1 MMVRLRD
8 YQADALD
15 QTRELL
21 RRGLRRILLVA
32 PTGAGK
38 TTIAGAMIHG
48 LLEKGKHAHFWAHR
62 KELIEQCSSRLSDM
76 HVPHSVIK
84 GQHKKYNP
92 DLQVQVASIQTLVNR
107 DHHHADL
114 IIVDE
119 AHRSTS
125 RTYVQLIK
133 RYGPEVCIIGLTATP
148 YRLDGQ
154 PLGWAK
160 DPDDPEKRFDF
171 YQEMVEVSDV
181 QSLIDEGHLIMPTI
195 FGAPPGTPPVDFS
208 KMKKGNGDYTI
219 KSSSAAMQPSI
230 LRGDLLKNW
239 ATKCGEATGHLPIF
253 DAEGNLVHSDCN
265 ACTVVFAP
273 SVKDSK
279 QIAEQFK
286 AVGVSAAHIDGT
298 TPDAERDRILQ
309 DLRDRK
315 ITVVSNYGLLTEGWD
330 LPHLESV
337 IGARPT
343 ASKSLVRQMVGRL
356 MRPDEDKR
364 FAYLFDHASWSENH
378 GFVNEPQVYSLHGRE
393 KRLRKGG
400 ERGAPIK
407 QCPEC
412 HALMPIQDKVCSECY
427 YEYPERIL
435 ESTDEE
441 LVELNPKTQPRI
453 RKAPLAE
460 RQGNFDRWCRKCVE
474 AAHKPKWP
482 RVQYQRVY
490 GEWPTRNCG
499 ITTPKFF
506 WDYEKAYEKSLRQ
519 RAKAEAAAERGAQS

>member
-48 LLEKGKHAHFWAHR
+48 LLKKGKHAHFWAHR
-62 KELIEQCSSRLSDM
+62 KELIDQCSSRLSDM
-76 HVPHSVIK
+76 DVPHSVIK
-84 GQHKKYNP
+84 GSHKKYNP

-160 DPDDPEKRFDF
+160 DPDNPEERFDF

-208 KMKKGNGDYTI
+208 KMRKGNGDYTI

-286 AVGVSAAHIDGT
+286 AVGVSAAHIDGA
-298 TPDAERDRILQ
+298 TPDKERDQILQ

-315 ITVVSNYGLLTEGWD
+315 LTVVSNYQILCLDEETEVLTRSGWRNID
-330 LPHLESV
+330 SIKLDDRVANWWPHNEQITFSKPES
-337 IGARPT
+337 IIRRP
-343 ASKSLVRQMVGRL
+343 
-356 MRPDEDKR
+356 
-364 FAYLFDHASWSENH
+364 
-378 GFVNEPQVYSLHGRE
+378 
-393 KRLRKGG
+393 RKHG
-400 ERGAPIK
+400 ERMVSVAGKRSSIRVTEDHRIGFWKQISYKFDVKKAHELCGQKLIIPISGL
-407 QCPEC
+407 C
-412 HALMPIQDKVCSECY
+412 I
-427 YEYPERIL
+427 PERI
-435 ESTDEE
+435 SVKNEE
-441 LVELNPKTQPRI
+441 MSEKRRRLLVTKTAYNLRKYNGYSHSDSRTEAELRVE
-453 RKAPLAE
+453 RKA
-460 RQGNFDRWCRKCVE
+460 
-474 AAHKPKWP
+474 
-482 RVQYQRVY
+482 
-490 GEWPTRNCG
+490 
-499 ITTPKFF
+499 
-506 WDYEKAYEKSLRQ
+506 SLR
-519 RAKAEAAAERGAQS
+519 KKSPHELSNAECAFIGLWLGDGSCTKLQSGGVEYSISQSMATPRTV